1 MYRFRCETKFL
12 HSIIC
17 SEVVLMVLVIG
28 HSVSYVVVVVV
39 IIIIIIIVV
48 IVDCQSSVIVVVDH
62 H

>member
-1 MYRFRCETKFL
+1 MYRLRCETKFL

-28 HSVSYVVVVVV
+28 HSVSYVVVV